1 MDVRARLTPIDVIF
15 IGLAVFILGNLAPVV
30 YTVFADHADEM
41 STGAAYVWQ
50 LIFPGMIVTILV
62 VIYVTGVSG
71 G

>member
-1 MDVRARLTPIDVIF
+1 MDRARLTPVDAVF
-15 IGLAVFILGNLAPVV
+15 IGVAIFILGNLAQPV
-30 YTVFADHADEM
+30 YTVLANNVGEM

-50 LIFPGMIVTILV
+50 LVFPGMIMTILV